1 MMEIGSSNGSV
12 KKNHSKNNSDS
23 TKIKCPT
30 CGCSSIF
37 NVDGPTSNFLY
48 NSNYEFKC
56 YGNYSFSQEII
67 KVQKCPTCDKL
78 RLFTP
83 DGPLS
88 HSKFLEIKKKVEK
101 IISEYK

>member
-1 MMEIGSSNGSV
+1 MINRGFRNQSDA
-12 KKNHSKNNSDS
+12 KKI
-23 TKIKCPT
+23 TCPT
-30 CGCSSIF
+30 CGCNSIF
-37 NVDGPTSNFLY
+37 NIDGGTSSFLH

-56 YGNYSFSQEII
+56 YGNYSFGQETI
-67 KVQKCPTCDKL
+67 KVQKCPTCDRW

-88 HSKFLEIKKKVEK
+88 HLKFIEIKKKVEK

>member
-1 MMEIGSSNGSV
+1 MMEIKSDTTLVRDSEDYSN
-12 KKNHSKNNSDS
+12 S

-30 CGCSSIF
+30 CGCNSVF
-37 NVDGPTSNFLY
+37 NINGSLSDFLQK
-48 NSNYEFKC
+48 SNYEFRC

-67 KVQKCPTCDKL
+67 KVQKCPTCGRL

-88 HSKFLEIKKKVEK
+88 HSKFLTIKKKVEK